1 MRIKDLQLEDFVRNL
16 VPIEALSPKYQNE
29 IINHVQ
35 VREYRKGRYV
45 FKQGDKDNSCFY
57 LLEGELEMSS
67 DGQVVRKVTGGSD
80 TARYALAQLQPRQL
94 SAKAKSRVTV
104 LEIDRTRLN
113 KLLAK
118 GGRRSTDGEMEVI
131 EIEAEEPVDWMT
143 RMLQSELFARIP
155 AGNIQRIFTLMESVE
170 VKAGDVIIKQGGPGD
185 YYYVIQKGRCEVSR
199 STLRGKKEIKL
210 GDLREGDSFGEEAL
224 VADAARNA
232 TVTMLTS
239 GQLMRLTKHDFIE
252 LIKQPTL
259 RSVSYAEAQ
268 RMVMEGAVW
277 LDVRFPDEHKDSGIQ
292 GSLNMPLHVLEA
304 GKLADDKNNNTRYVV
319 YCDTGDRS
327 SLGAFLLTQRG
338 FDACYLADGLLNTP
352 YKAQIKIQHKLSQTP
367 QDSPQEARTAPRK
380 AKVPFLTPSLK
391 KKEKEKPPNKKAE
404 NPTPDT
410 LEADIRVSALKAD
423 LAKATM
429 QLEEALRLKSEA
441 EVAKQMAQ
449 KSAADQ
455 LHSERKKIES
465 EAVHASQA
473 LKEAQRLRL
482 GIEEAKR
489 KAEAD
494 AAKRH
499 KEEAEKIQQLK
510 QEAEQKLREEKSQLE
525 ATYAHNAEELGKIQS
540 IREELERK
548 HLEQLAIEK
557 RLREEI
563 KINITEE
570 RRKLEAAFARHTQEL
585 EQARQEKHA
594 TEAARR
600 AAAEES
606 EKIIAEYKEALEQR
620 RAEEKAK
627 LQAERE
633 RQKLEAQR
641 IQDALEKA
649 RRAKEEAETA
659 WREAEKQAA
668 RVRGKSLSADPV
680 RQRAAE
686 KRLHAEMDAREA
698 EVSQAGKQ
706 LEAARQI
713 QKEAQAAKKASKE
726 QILRQQK
733 YQEKLRKQL
742 EREVQE
748 WRREHD
754 KMEAIQFPPELL
766 ERQKAQMQR
775 IKEKAEAVRKRAELA
790 VKTLLRDIA
799 AQLRRR

>member
-1 MRIKDLQLEDFVRNL
+1 MPIKDLQLEDFVRNL

-29 IINHVQ
+29 IIKHVQ

-94 SAKAKSRVTV
+94 SAKAKIRVTV
-104 LEIDRTRLN
+104 LEIDRTLLN

-118 GGRRSTDGEMEVI
+118 GGRRSTDGEIEVS

-304 GKLADDKNNNTRYVV
+304 GKLEDDKNNHTRYVV

-352 YKAQIKIQHKLSQTP
+352 YKDQIKIQHKLSQTP

-404 NPTPDT
+404 SPTPDT

-473 LKEAQRLRL
+473 LKEAQRLKL

-499 KEEAEKIQQLK
+499 KEEAEKIRQLK

-525 ATYAHNAEELGKIQS
+525 TTYAHNAEELGKIQS

-585 EQARQEKHA
+585 EQAQQEKHA

-620 RAEEKAK
+620 RAEEEAK

-649 RRAKEEAETA
+649 RRAKEEADTA
-659 WREAEKQAA
+659 WREAEKQAT
-668 RVRGKSLSADPV
+668 RVRGKSLSADPA

-713 QKEAQAAKKASKE
+713 QKEAQAAKQASKE

-742 EREVQE
+742 EREVQQ
-748 WRREHD
+748 WRAEHD

-766 ERQKAQMQR
+766 ERQRAQMQR
-775 IKEKAEAVRKRAELA
+775 IKGKAEAVRKRAELA
-790 VKTLLRDIA
+790 VRTLLRDIA